1 MSLPSIATIS
11 FPVGGNGGE
20 SLFRSLGDGLLR
32 EIRRAQVGEELGYP
46 SLRDPLSTMD
56 GF

>member
-11 FPVGGNGGE
+11 FPVCGNEGE
-20 SLFRSLGDGLLR
+20 SLFRSLGDELLR

-46 SLRDPLSTMD
+46 SLWHPLSTVD